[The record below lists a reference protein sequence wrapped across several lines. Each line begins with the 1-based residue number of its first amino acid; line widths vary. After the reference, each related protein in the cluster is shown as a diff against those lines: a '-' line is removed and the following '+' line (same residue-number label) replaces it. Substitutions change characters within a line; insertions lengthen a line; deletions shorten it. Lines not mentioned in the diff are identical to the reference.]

1 MPIRERLNQSGP
13 RKLLALDG
21 GGIRGM
27 ITVEILAKIES
38 LLRERLQKKTL
49 VLSDYFDYVAGTSTG
64 AIIATCIAAGMPV
77 SKIRD
82 FYRESGK
89 EMFDRASIL
98 KRLRYKYDDEPLT
111 RKLRDVLRDELGT
124 EETED
129 GGKREP
135 TLGNQNLRT
144 LLMVVLRNVTT
155 DSPWPLSNN
164 PDAKYNDRSRTDCNL
179 NLPLWQIVRASTA
192 APTYFPPEVVTLGE
206 SEDAYSFIFVDGG
219 VTPYNNPS
227 FLVFL
232 MATVKAYRLGWSA
245 GEDQML
251 LVSVGT
257 GIAPDADENLRPSQ
271 LHLLHSATSIPGALM
286 FGANN
291 QQDMLCRV
299 FGKCLEGG
307 QLDREIEGLMGA
319 GSLIIGGESG
329 GLPKHFTYMRYNCE
343 LTSSGLGELGLAHV
357 DPGDVQQMDSVEH
370 IDTLLEIGKAVGER
384 QVKAH
389 HFDGFLA

>member
-1 MPIRERLNQSGP
+1 MSIHEKLKRPGP
-13 RKLLALDG
+13 KKLLALDG

-27 ITVEILAKIES
+27 VTVEVLAKIES
-38 LLRERLQKKTL
+38 LLRERLQSDTL

-111 RKLRDVLRDELGT
+111 RKLRTVLREELGM

-129 GGKREP
+129 GRKREP
-135 TLGNQNLRT
+135 TLGNANLRT

-164 PDAKYNDRSRTDCNL
+164 PAAKYNDRSRPDCNL
-179 NLPLWQIVRASTA
+179 NLPLWQIVRSSTA

-206 SEDAYSFIFVDGG
+206 GKDAYSFIFVDGG

-245 GEDQML
+245 GEDKIL
-251 LVSVGT
+251 LVSIGT
-257 GIAPDADENLRPSQ
+257 GTTPDADDNLRPSQ
-271 LHLLHSATSIPGALM
+271 LNLLHSATSIPGALM
-286 FGANN
+286 FGASN

-299 FGKCLEGG
+299 FGKCIEGG
-307 QLDREIEGLMGA
+307 QLDREIEGLMGS
-319 GSLIIGGESG
+319 GSLIMGSESQ
-329 GLPKHFTYMRYNCE
+329 GLPKHFTYMRYNVE
-343 LTSSGLGELGLAHV
+343 LTSSGLGKLGLGDI
-357 DPGDVQQMDSVEH
+357 DPRAVQQMDSVDH
-370 IDTLLEIGKAVGER
+370 MDKLLKIGKAVGEQ
-384 QVKAH
+384 QVRAE
-389 HFDGFLA
+389 HFDGFVA

>member
-1 MPIRERLNQSGP
+1 MSLREKLTQSGP
-13 RKLLALDG
+13 KKLLALDG

-27 ITVEILAKIES
+27 ITVEVLAEIEG
-38 LLRERLQKKTL
+38 LLREKLQSDTL
-49 VLSDYFDYVAGTSTG
+49 VLSDYFDYVCGTSTG

-111 RKLRDVLRDELGT
+111 RKLRTVLKDELGM

-129 GGKREP
+129 GREREP
-135 TLGNQNLRT
+135 TLGNANLRT

-164 PDAKYNDRSRTDCNL
+164 PAAKYNDRSRPDCNL
-179 NLPLWQIVRASTA
+179 NLPLWQIVRSSTA

-206 SEDAYSFIFVDGG
+206 GEDAYSFIFVDGG

-232 MATVKAYRLGWSA
+232 MATVKAYRLGWST
-245 GEDQML
+245 GEDQIL

-257 GIAPDADENLRPSQ
+257 GTTPDADDNLRPSQ

-286 FGANN
+286 FGATN

-299 FGKCLEGG
+299 FGKCMEGG
-307 QLDREIEGLMGA
+307 QLDREIEGLMGS
-319 GSLIIGGESG
+319 GSLIMGSESQ
-329 GLPKHFTYMRYNCE
+329 GLPKHFTYMRYNVE
-343 LTSSGLGELGLAHV
+343 LSSSGLGALGLGDI
-357 DPGDVQQMDSVEH
+357 DPGAVQQMDSVDH
-370 IDTLLEIGKAVGER
+370 MDKLLKIGKAVGEQ
-384 QVKAH
+384 QVRAE
-389 HFDGFLA
+389 HFEGFLA